1 MSRPRT
7 LFLTQAL
14 PNLLLALG
22 VLLLPASLSAQP
34 LVLAQV
40 SERPK
45 KDYAELRPMAS
56 YVADRLGEFGFD
68 GVEVKL
74 FRSADEL
81 IEAVRA
87 GEVHWVTE
95 TPYTTAR
102 LVQETGSQALVKK
115 WKNGQRQYQ
124 TLIYTRDDSG
134 IRELHDLVGRRF
146 AFEHPYSFSSY
157 YLPKRI
163 LERAG
168 LALTPLESSG
178 DTPPDGGVGY
188 LFSRNEK
195 NNALWVDKAIV
206 AAGALNDGDWNNP
219 DRVPPSV
226 RQRLRIIYRSPFY
239 PRAFETVTPALSADA
254 AHRLKQLLLDLDHAS
269 HGALMSRY
277 ENTEAF
283 APIEPSDLQLLH
295 DMVVD
300 TGGTTR

>member
-1 MSRPRT
+1 MSRLLT
-7 LFLTQAL
+7 FLLTQAVQYL
-14 PNLLLALG
+14 TLATLLLS
-22 VLLLPASLSAQP
+22 ASVSAQP
-34 LVLAQV
+34 LVLAQI

-56 YVADRLGEFGFD
+56 YIADQLSEFGFD
-68 GVEVKL
+68 GAEVRL
-74 FRSADEL
+74 FRTADEL
-81 IEAVRA
+81 IAAIRA

-102 LVQETGSQALVKK
+102 LVQETGSRALVKK

-124 TLIYTRDDSG
+124 TLIYTREGSG
-134 IRELHDLVGRRF
+134 IKELADLVNRQI

-163 LERAG
+163 LERSG
-168 LALTPLESSG
+168 FTLSPLHKATELPPSG
-178 DTPPDGGVGY
+178 TIGY

-219 DRVPPSV
+219 DRVPPTI

-239 PRAFETVTPALSADA
+239 PRAFETATPALPPDA
-254 AHRLKQLLLDLDHAS
+254 AQRLQQLLLTLDRAS
-269 HGALMSRY
+269 HSALLERY
-277 ENTEAF
+277 EHTEAF
-283 APIEPSDLQLLH
+283 APIEPTDLQLLH

-300 TGGTTR
+300 TGGAKR